1 MKKTN
6 SNKRC
11 IQIGIIN
18 TQGYE
23 LDNRVYSRGGCC
35 VTLKAGNVKVKV
47 VRKYE
52 TSDCSGWHRKNGQRE
67 S

>member
-11 IQIGIIN
+11 IQIGILD

-35 VTLKAGNVKVKV
+35 VTLKAGNAKVKV
-47 VRKYE
+47 IRKYE
-52 TSDCSGWHRKNGQRE
+52 KGDSVGRYR
-67 S
+67 